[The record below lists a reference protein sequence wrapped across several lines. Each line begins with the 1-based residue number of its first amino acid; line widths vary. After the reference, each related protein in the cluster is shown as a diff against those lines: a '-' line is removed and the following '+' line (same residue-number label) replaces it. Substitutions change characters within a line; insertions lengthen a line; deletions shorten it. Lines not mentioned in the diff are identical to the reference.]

1 MTTIL
6 EYKGCVDRSRP
17 SDLYILLLQSLFLGR
32 LFPDLGPWWFFSSF
46 LLIILPHTWRSCSPT
61 VIKALTIPQLP
72 KAKRPDNILGKKKLG
87 NISFHVACSMVGG
100 LLVSRDRGD
109 QDMQTLH
116 EMNFPD
122 KSVRAKSTNSQSR
135 SCPHSLIL
143 TPKLKRPRIGN
154 REHTIFKTPKQDKL
168 IALSR
173 MGAC

>member
-72 KAKRPDNILGKKKLG
+72 KSKRPDNILEKK
-87 NISFHVACSMVGG
+87 
-100 LLVSRDRGD
+100 
-109 QDMQTLH
+109 T
-116 EMNFPD
+116 
-122 KSVRAKSTNSQSR
+122 
-135 SCPHSLIL
+135 
-143 TPKLKRPRIGN
+143 
-154 REHTIFKTPKQDKL
+154 REHLLPCSLFNGRRIIGEQRSGR
-168 IALSR
+168 SR
-173 MGAC
+173 YADSAWDELPRQECESKIDQLPITSMPTLLNIDAQTKAP